1 MCIMIHIYKQTFR
14 MITSI
19 HHQCKSKMKRNMNDY
34 MNAQNDNIKFTK
46 EDEDNNML
54 SFLDVLVTRVDGILC
69 TSVYRKPTFS
79 GLFMKYDSFV
89 PAQYKRRMVYGLIS
103 RSWKICSSVESF
115 ENEVNFLKTFLVPMV
130 TLIHL
135 SIDRSGN
142 SSNQSR
148 IQIVS
153 YPLA

>member
-1 MCIMIHIYKQTFR
+1 
-14 MITSI
+14 
-19 HHQCKSKMKRNMNDY
+19 

-54 SFLDVLVTRVDGILC
+54 SFLDVLVTRVDGTFC

-89 PAQYKRRMVYGLIS
+89 PAQYKRSLVYGLIN

-115 ENEVNFLKTFLVPMV
+115 ENEVKFLKNILGA
-130 TLIHL
+130 
-135 SIDRSGN
+135 SG
-142 SSNQSR
+142 
-148 IQIVS
+148 
-153 YPLA
+153 YPY